1 MAGALAMNYQPEQV
15 VDISKLT
22 REEWLEYRRQGI
34 GGSDVAVI
42 MGISPFATSRDLYY
56 DKIGVKPIIEEEE
69 KNWIA
74 KEVGHRMED
83 IVAQAFA
90 KATGLEVFPVRIMF
104 RHPYYPFMICDVDFF
119 VRMPDGSYAI
129 LECKTTRSNN
139 KAHCADDA
147 IPEHYI
153 YQIRH
158 YMAVMNINK
167 VFIACLFTDDLDFVY
182 RTVDRDMMEE
192 ENIIEQESCFW
203 HDFVEKRAEPPLV
216 EKPDLVLST
225 IRRFS
230 GYADKSISEIQVS
243 GLDARNLE
251 KYMELAEEKAEL
263 EKRRKEI
270 DAQQKILSIPFI
282 EKLGQGCK
290 AYVEDGA
297 NRYRITYNPTK
308 RVQISKESMEKL
320 KLLHP
325 DIYEDYT
332 KVTESRT
339 FRIKKEAA

>member
-74 KEVGHRMED
+74 KEVGHSMED
-83 IVAQAFA
+83 FVAQAFA

-139 KAHCADDA
+139 KAHWADDA

-282 EKLGQGCK
+282 ETLGQGCK